1 MNVAIFGAG
10 VAGLSAGIALRQQQH
25 SVRIYE
31 RRTSVPRG
39 GGLVLWPNAMFV
51 LDALGLA
58 QSVMSASGSV
68 HAMHRYTQ
76 GGELLGTLDI
86 GQLDALM
93 GQPSRAILRC
103 DLQRILV
110 DAASD
115 LGVALHWGQ
124 AVDDFAPE
132 ASGQVCARLA
142 DGKFVHADLL
152 IGAEGRMSSAARRFV
167 AGSSQAV
174 YQGFVNWIGVLD
186 GTDMGDLAGTVND
199 YWGVGERFGFVTVG
213 GHCCYWAGAAAVALP
228 GSAIAA
234 PDDLKQHLLQRFG
247 AWPKSVAELIAGTS
261 AATIRTVYVHDHDP
275 LDCWHRGNVLL
286 VGDAAHAPLPTSGQ
300 GACQALEDAWHL
312 ARCLGQAGPTLDE
325 SLAGFTAMRQPK
337 TTTIIQAGRQLA
349 RDLFATDASRA
360 AVRDAAAR
368 KSDMQLAVANMA
380 QGWGRG
386 LGSTVTELAIGR
398 LRT

>member
-1 MNVAIFGAG
+1 MNVAILGAG

-31 RRTSVPRG
+31 RRTSGPRG

-51 LDALGLA
+51 LDALGLT
-58 QSVMSASGSV
+58 QPVMAASGRV

-76 GGELLGTLDI
+76 SGELLGTFDI
-86 GQLDALM
+86 GRLDALM
-93 GQPSRAILRC
+93 GKPSRSILRR

-124 AVDDFAPE
+124 AVGAFELD
-132 ASGQVCARLA
+132 ASGRASARLA
-142 DGKFVHADLL
+142 DGRSVQAALL

-167 AGSSQAV
+167 AGSNRAV

-186 GTDMGDLAGTVND
+186 RTDMGDLDGTVND

-213 GHCCYWAGAAAVALP
+213 SHRCYWAGAAAVALQ
-228 GSAIAA
+228 GDAITA
-234 PDDLKQHLLQRFG
+234 PDALKQHLLRRF
-247 AWPKSVAELIAGTS
+247 ASWPKPVAELIAGTS
-261 AATIRTVYVHDHDP
+261 AATIRIVYVHDHDP

-312 ARCLGQAGPTLDE
+312 AQCLGQTGSTLDE
-325 SLAGFTAMRQPK
+325 SLSGFTARRRSK

-349 RDLFATDASRA
+349 KDLFETSTSRCA
-360 AVRDAAAR
+360 ARDAAAR
-368 KSDMQLAVANMA
+368 KSDMQLAIANMA

-386 LGSTVTELAIGR
+386 LGAQGK
-398 LRT
+398 